1 MSPPVHAAGACAALL
16 GLALLAA
23 GCADPGTTE
32 NPLNTPEDGPP
43 VVSVCYPPLVTDRAV
58 VTGIALEACG
68 ETGIDDVE
76 LGYWKRTLIFND
88 CPLFKKMRAAFRCVS
103 AAETGDP
110 EPDEPGMETDTGG
123 VVPDTESDL
132 ESETESGAE
141 IP

>member
-1 MSPPVHAAGACAALL
+1 MNPPVNAAGACAALL
-16 GLALLAA
+16 GLAFVLAA
-23 GCADPGTTE
+23 CADPGTTE

-43 VVSVCYPPLVTDRAV
+43 VVSVCYAPLVTDRAV
-58 VTGIALEACG
+58 VTEIAQAACE
-68 ETGIDDVE
+68 ETGIADVE
-76 LGYWKRTLIFND
+76 LRYWKRTLIFND
-88 CPLFKKMRAAFRCVS
+88 CPLFKKMRAAFRCVG

-110 EPDEPGMETDTGG
+110 EPAAAGPETDAGS